1 MTLKG
6 EVRVTCF
13 TLARKVDPNYKTNRI
28 ILLMTIAVLI
38 VRGLFTNDWGGS
50 LVFLLLLGLLFGT
63 FYGMMLKKDR
73 GIRDDL
79 GELMETK
86 FVLLSYI
93 FYLLM
98 YVVLITSTNIDQGT
112 MSLFFAVILGVALY
126 RGFSDRQKG

>member
-1 MTLKG
+1 
-6 EVRVTCF
+6 VTCF

-112 MSLFFAVILGVALY
+112 MSLFFAVILVVALY
-126 RGFSDRQKG
+126 RGWLMFQGPDEGRI

>member
-1 MTLKG
+1 MAY
-6 EVRVTCF
+6 F

-79 GELMETK
+79 GELIKTK

-112 MSLFFAVILGVALY
+112 MSLFFAVILVVALY

>member
-28 ILLMTIAVLI
+28 ILLMTIALLI

-79 GELMETK
+79 GELIKTK